1 MMMMIQPLPKPSR
14 DFQMF
19 QPPVPPQPQGDELPT
34 PNSLHLLDPP
44 NFPLFDPHSPAVPDL
59 QNERVVILIDGA
71 NLFYSALKLGIEVDY
86 AKLLCHL
93 TQGRRL
99 VRAYFYTGVDPHNDK
114 QQGFLLWMRR
124 NGYRVV
130 TKDLV
135 QLPDG
140 SKKADLDV
148 EIVVDMMTLASYCDT
163 MVLLSGDGDLTYA
176 VNHVAYRGVQVEVV
190 GLRSM
195 TNEHLIAIADRYFDL
210 ETLKAD
216 VQKSHPSRSP
226 IN

>member
-1 MMMMIQPLPKPSR
+1 MIQPLPKPPR
-14 DFQMF
+14 DLRVLRQTA
-19 QPPVPPQPQGDELPT
+19 PET
-34 PNSLHLLDPP
+34 TTE
-44 NFPLFDPHSPAVPDL
+44 PLGFRFEMPDL
-59 QNERVVILIDGA
+59 PDSQGLVRSQPLPRQLQERVVIFIDGG

-86 AKLLCHL
+86 AKLLCQL

-99 VRAYFYTGVDPHNDK
+99 VRAYFYTGVDPTNEK

-130 TKDLV
+130 AKELA

-140 SKKADLDV
+140 SKKADMDV
-148 EIVVDMMTLASYCDT
+148 EIAVDMMTLSQYCDT

-176 VNHVAYRGVQVEVV
+176 VDHVAYRGVQVEVV

-195 TNEHLIAIADRYFDL
+195 TNEHLIAVADRYLDL
-210 ETLKAD
+210 EDLKPV
-216 VQKSHPSRSP
+216 VQKNAHPRAH
-226 IN
+226 

>member
-1 MMMMIQPLPKPSR
+1 MIQPLPKPSR
-14 DFQMF
+14 DFHCS
-19 QPPVPPQPQGDELPT
+19 PRESALV
-34 PNSLHLLDPP
+34 DPP
-44 NFPLFDPHSPAVPDL
+44 NLRLIDAAATPAFFTRPATANLTANL
-59 QNERVVILIDGA
+59 QERVVIFIDGA

-93 TQGRRL
+93 IQGRRL
-99 VRAYFYTGVDPHNDK
+99 VRAYFYTGVDPLNDK

-148 EIVVDMMTLASYCDT
+148 EIAVDMMTLSAHCDT

-176 VNHVAYRGVQVEVV
+176 VDQVTYRGVQVGVV

-195 TNEHLIAIADRYFDL
+195 TNEYLIAIADRYLDL
-210 ETLKAD
+210 ESLKTE
-216 VQKSHPSRSP
+216 VQKNVHPRSVP
-226 IN
+226 SLAD

>member
-1 MMMMIQPLPKPSR
+1 MIQPLPKPSR
-14 DFQMF
+14 DFYVVQQMRSP
-19 QPPVPPQPQGDELPT
+19 QPPGDESSSPSPLSWSDVEQTSQLQPQAYAP
-34 PNSLHLLDPP
+34 LDP
-44 NFPLFDPHSPAVPDL
+44 L
-59 QNERVVILIDGA
+59 NERVVIFIDGA

-99 VRAYFYTGVDPHNDK
+99 VRAYFYTGVDPQNDK

-130 TKDLV
+130 TKDLI

-148 EIVVDMMTLASYCDT
+148 EIVVDMMTLASHCDT

-176 VNHVAYRGVQVEVV
+176 VDQVAYKGVQVEVV

-195 TNEHLIAIADRYFDL
+195 TNEHLIAVADRYFDL
-210 ETLKAD
+210 ETLKDD
-216 VQKSHPSRSP
+216 VQKVQKSQPSRSA
-226 IN
+226 

>member
-1 MMMMIQPLPKPSR
+1 MMIQPLPKPSR
-14 DFQMF
+14 DSYFLQQSLGRSP
-19 QPPVPPQPQGDELPT
+19 QPDPATSATAANLRLIDPPDDAYPQPQI
-34 PNSLHLLDPP
+34 HLAPSTLD
-44 NFPLFDPHSPAVPDL
+44 
-59 QNERVVILIDGA
+59 ERVVIFIDGA

-99 VRAYFYTGVDPHNDK
+99 VRAYFYTGVDPQNDK

-148 EIVVDMMTLASYCDT
+148 EIAVDMMILSSHCDT
-163 MVLLSGDGDLTYA
+163 MVLLSGDGDLAYA
-176 VNHVAYRGVQVEVV
+176 VNHVTYRGVQVEVV

-195 TNEHLIAIADRYFDL
+195 TNEHLIAIADRYCDL
-210 ETLKAD
+210 DSLKLE
-216 VQKSHPSRSP
+216 VQKNLRSAQ
-226 IN
+226 

>member
-1 MMMMIQPLPKPSR
+1 MTMIQPLPKPSR
-14 DFQMF
+14 DFYVVQQMNSP
-19 QPPVPPQPQGDELPT
+19 QSPGDASPSPSALSWSNVEQTSQRQTETSAPV
-34 PNSLHLLDPP
+34 DP
-44 NFPLFDPHSPAVPDL
+44 L
-59 QNERVVILIDGA
+59 NERVVIFIDGA

-99 VRAYFYTGVDPHNDK
+99 VRAYFYTGVDPQNDK

-130 TKDLV
+130 TKDLI

-148 EIVVDMMTLASYCDT
+148 EIVVDMMTLASHCDT

-176 VNHVAYRGVQVEVV
+176 VDQVAYQGVQVEVV

-195 TNEHLIAIADRYFDL
+195 TNEHLIAVADRYFDL
-210 ETLKAD
+210 ETLKDD
-216 VQKSHPSRSP
+216 VQKVHKSQPSRSA
-226 IN
+226 

>member
-1 MMMMIQPLPKPSR
+1 MIQPLPKPSR
-14 DFQMF
+14 DFYVVQQMKSS
-19 QPPVPPQPQGDELPT
+19 QSPGDESPSLSSLSWSGVEQALQPQPEAY
-34 PNSLHLLDPP
+34 PP
-44 NFPLFDPHSPAVPDL
+44 FDLS
-59 QNERVVILIDGA
+59 NERVVIFIDGA

-99 VRAYFYTGVDPHNDK
+99 VRAYFYTGVDPNNDK

-130 TKDLV
+130 TKDLI

-148 EIVVDMMTLASYCDT
+148 EIVVDMMTLASHCDT

-176 VNHVAYRGVQVEVV
+176 VDQVAYRGVQVEVV

-195 TNEHLIAIADRYFDL
+195 TNEHLIAVADRYFDL
-210 ETLKAD
+210 ETLKDD
-216 VQKSHPSRSP
+216 VQKVQKSQPTKSA
-226 IN
+226 

>member
-1 MMMMIQPLPKPSR
+1 MIQPLPKPSR
-14 DFQMF
+14 DFYVVQQMRS
-19 QPPVPPQPQGDELPT
+19 PQSPGDELPSPSDLSWSDVDQT
-34 PNSLHLLDPP
+34 LQLQPDGYASLDP
-44 NFPLFDPHSPAVPDL
+44 L
-59 QNERVVILIDGA
+59 NERVVIFIDGA

-99 VRAYFYTGVDPHNDK
+99 VRAYFYTGVDPQNDK

-130 TKDLV
+130 TKDLI

-148 EIVVDMMTLASYCDT
+148 EIVVDMMTLASHCDT

-176 VNHVAYRGVQVEVV
+176 VDQVAYKGVQVEVV

-195 TNEHLIAIADRYFDL
+195 TNEHLIAVADRYFDL
-210 ETLKAD
+210 ETLKD
-216 VQKSHPSRSP
+216 DVQKVQKSHPSRSA
-226 IN
+226 